1 MATQEDRFD
10 ARDEDSLYRYST
22 DTAAKRCEYLEI
34 EERADGWIAEIWRE
48 GGKVTIM
55 AFAARGR
62 YRRTAML
69 RLARKYR
76 S

>member
-10 ARDEDSLYRYST
+10 ALDEDSLYRYLT

-34 EERADGWIAEIWRE
+34 EERTDGWVAEIWRE
-48 GGKVTIM
+48 GGKVTIV
-55 AFAARGR
+55 AFGARGPD
-62 YRRTAML
+62 RRTAML